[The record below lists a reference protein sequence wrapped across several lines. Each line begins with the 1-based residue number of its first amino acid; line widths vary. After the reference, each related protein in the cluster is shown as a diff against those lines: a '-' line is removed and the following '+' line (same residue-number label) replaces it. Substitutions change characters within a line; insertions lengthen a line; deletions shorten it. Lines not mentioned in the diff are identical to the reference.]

1 MKVNNMVT
9 LREITVENFWDVIS
23 LCVSPEQEKLV
34 LSNAVSIAQSKVQPE
49 CIPLAIYSDEE
60 LVGFLMYC
68 VDRDDNEYW
77 LYRIMIDQR
86 HQGKGYGR
94 QAMEQV
100 IGIMERDK
108 DRHRIYL
115 GVHRDGGASVKL
127 YESLGF
133 VFTGDVYGE
142 EHIMMREY

>member
-1 MKVNNMVT
+1 MVT
-9 LREITVENFWDVIS
+9 LRDITTENFWDVID
-23 LCVSPEQEKLV
+23 LAVKPDQEKLV
-34 LSNAVSIAQSKVQPE
+34 LSNAISIAQAKVQPE
-49 CIPLAIYSDEE
+49 CIPLAIYHDEE

-94 QAMEQV
+94 QAMERL
-100 IGIMERDK
+100 IGMIKQDK
-108 DRHRIYL
+108 ERHRIYL

-133 VFTGDVYGE
+133 RFTGDVYGE
-142 EHIMMREY
+142 EHIMVLEY

>member
-1 MKVNNMVT
+1 MVT
-9 LREITVENFWDVIS
+9 LREITPENFWDIIALHVD
-23 LCVSPEQEKLV
+23 PDQEKLV
-34 LSNAVSIAQSKVQPE
+34 LSNAVSIAQAKVQPE
-49 CIPLAIYSDEE
+49 CIPLAIYSDDTP
-60 LVGFLMYC
+60 VGFLMYC

-77 LYRIMIDQR
+77 LYRIMIDRR

-100 IGIMERDK
+100 IQIMGEDT

-115 GVHRDGGASVKL
+115 GVHRDGGSSVKL

-133 VFTGDVYGE
+133 RFTGDVYGE
-142 EHIMMREY
+142 EHIMVREY